1 MNKRP
6 VPRGTQNE
14 ELQGEVA
21 GKTFN
26 LAGMDSAHLGKMTTK
41 KDSQK
46 AESKR

>member
-26 LAGMDSAHLGKMTTK
+26 LAGMDSAHLEKMTARRTAK
-41 KDSQK
+41 S
-46 AESKR
+46 